1 MGNYV
6 TQKIEKLLNNFG
18 TMFNQT
24 SSEVPS
30 NLNYLI
36 KGKFAD
42 INRLLKPAESMEM
55 SIKAS
60 TLGNIASTAL
70 TPAKT
75 IKPFVRN
82 IKTNKYTDKHPLLE
96 KLKEPNDEQEYTDFI
111 YEVCFQKLF
120 TNNVFLEKIGTNNTF
135 EIYPVK
141 PKFIEVFGSA
151 KELNYMINASEY
163 YKFLD
168 SNFGGKNGIFKSTYS
183 SFKTLYHFKG
193 MTDDEGYYGLSP
205 LNSILRELE
214 LSNAINDYNISLLG
228 NGANLSGV
236 FTLDSNNPD
245 DLKRLKHDT
254 ENNFSGTRNAGK
266 FLVTLGKSVDFKPF
280 GATNKEMAFGEFLD
294 KSEQKIYME
303 FDIPLPLIKQDT
315 QTYNNYETANYILHI
330 CVVLPLLNDV
340 FEYLSTLYRDVGL
353 LEKDEQLCY
362 NPEDIQ
368 ILKLESLESIKVLEG
383 VAEINELR
391 KKVGLIEKPNYNKL
405 LVGRNQ
411 IDIKDLD
418 KIETSQNNTD
428 VSQNKNPPKK
438 VEKE

>member
-1 MGNYV
+1 MGNNV
-6 TQKIEKLLNNFG
+6 TKKIEKFFNSFG
-18 TMFNQT
+18 EMFNQT
-24 SSEVPS
+24 SSDIPN

-36 KGKFAD
+36 KGQFTD
-42 INRLLKPAESMEM
+42 INRLLKPTESMEM
-55 SIKAS
+55 AIKAS

-82 IKTNKYTDKHPLLE
+82 MKTNKYTDNHPLLE

-120 TNNVFLEKIGTNNTF
+120 TNNVFLEKLGTKNTF
-135 EIYPVK
+135 EVYPVK
-141 PKFIEVFGSA
+141 PKFIEVWGTA
-151 KELNYMINASEY
+151 KDLNYTIYSSEY

-168 SNFGGKNGIFKSTYS
+168 SQFKGKNGIFKSVIS
-183 SFKTLYHFKG
+183 MLKTFYHFKG
-193 MTDDEGYYGLSP
+193 MTDDSGYYGLSP
-205 LNSILRELE
+205 LNAILRELE

-254 ENNFSGTRNAGK
+254 EHNFGGTRNAGK

-340 FEYLSTLYRDVGL
+340 FEYLSTLYRDIGIL
-353 LEKDEQLCY
+353 GEDEELCY

-368 ILKLESLESIKVLEG
+368 ILKLEALESIKALEG

-391 KKVGLIEKPNYNKL
+391 KKVGLIEKPAYNKL

-411 IDIKDLD
+411 IDVRNLD
-418 KIETSQNNTD
+418 KLDT
-428 VSQNKNPPKK
+428 SQNKNSSQK
-438 VEKE
+438 VENE